1 MDNADWNKIKSLF
14 HQALDLQPDERAAF
28 FADHCNGDRDLHARV
43 ESLLK
48 AHEDAGDFI
57 SAPALAEAGLISH
70 ATLGSA
76 LIGKRIGSYE
86 IVRELGRGGMGA
98 VYLAERADEEFRKQ
112 VALKIIK
119 RGMDTES
126 ILRRFVMERQILA
139 NLEHENIARFLDGGT
154 TEDGLS
160 YFVMEYIDGEPIT
173 KYSDAHNLNTT
184 ERLELFQQVCVAV
197 QHAHQNLIVHRDL
210 KPSNILVTTARVPK
224 LLDFGIAKILSADAA
239 GDTEQTASALRL
251 MTPEYASPEQLRGL
265 PITTSTDVYSLGNV
279 LYELLSGQRPF
290 RFPNRSP
297 EEIVRVVLT
306 AEPSRPSDAV
316 TNHVSPRGTDA
327 TRLNSPSM
335 HQPPSAQVE
344 KLRRRLLGDLDN
356 IVLKALRKDR
366 ERRYASVQEFSQDI
380 GRHLRGLPVSARPDA
395 FSYRA
400 GKFVKRHRTGVA
412 IAVLIL
418 VTLLSATL
426 VTSWQAYVARR
437 EHAKAEL
444 RSAEQRKLASS
455 LINEV
460 QASLKEVPNSLTA
473 QRLLAQKSL
482 EYLNNLAKDAG
493 DDPQFLAELADAY
506 RNLGYLQAWSLQDNP
521 HALISFDRA
530 IDLARRRLAIEPH
543 GFAARRALADALGNR
558 IESLNLMQRT
568 EDSATTYAEKLS
580 IEQELT
586 AEAPQNPDR
595 LMPAAET
602 SQAYGEVL
610 RSLARNDEANARFQ
624 AAIDLGARA
633 VDLTKAQPNTPQQQV
648 DLSLM
653 EEKLASM
660 YEQLHE
666 LPQAAQ
672 SYREANQTAAAV
684 HAAHPEI
691 VQALRNTTSS
701 HWYLGM
707 VLDRMNDHQGALENF
722 RAALKTILDATAAD
736 PGVDPPHSGEMKY
749 SVVVGRALC
758 KLGQKEE
765 GVRLLRHGIEMTF
778 NLIASDQGNRQ
789 DTYYGTELLTWAVEG
804 LAAGGLRDEAKN
816 VSLKMIGWA
825 EDIAQNSPEDG
836 GPRVRL
842 ALLYE
847 QLGDVYAG
855 YDPEAR
861 KIGTADQARLHEAHD
876 WYEKALGFLNE
887 IGESF
892 RVGEPF
898 LQERRNAVQDK
909 LSQCDA
915 GETSQNRERL

>member
-1 MDNADWNKIKSLF
+1 LDNADWNKTKTLF

-28 FADHCNGDRDLHARV
+28 FADSCNGDQDLRARV

-57 SAPALAEAGLISH
+57 SAPALAEAGLVSH
-70 ATLGSA
+70 ASAGA

-98 VYLAERADEEFRKQ
+98 VYLAERADEEFKKQ

-126 ILRRFVMERQILA
+126 ILRRFMIERQILA
-139 NLEHENIARFLDGGT
+139 NLEHENIARFLDAGT

-160 YFVMEYIDGEPIT
+160 YFVMEYIEGEPIT
-173 KYSDAHNLNTT
+173 KYSYAHNLNTT
-184 ERLELFQQVCVAV
+184 ERLELFQRICAAV

-210 KPSNILVTTARVPK
+210 KPSNILVTAAGVPK
-224 LLDFGIAKILSADAA
+224 LLDFGIAKILSSD
-239 GDTEQTASALRL
+239 GVSDTTEQTASALRL

-265 PITTSTDVYSLGNV
+265 PITTSTDVYSLGIV
-279 LYELLSGQRPF
+279 LYELLSGHRPY

-306 AEPSRPSDAV
+306 AEPARPSDAV
-316 TNHVSPRGTDA
+316 TNYEGPRVTDA
-327 TRLNSPSM
+327 TETNSTPTQQSL
-335 HQPPSAQVE
+335 SGNVE
-344 KLRRRLLGDLDN
+344 KIRRRLVGDLDN

-366 ERRYASVQEFSQDI
+366 ERRYPSVQELSEDI
-380 GRHLRGLPVSARPDA
+380 RRHLRGLPVSARPDA
-395 FSYRA
+395 LGYRA
-400 GKFVKRHRTGVA
+400 GKFIHRHRTGVA
-412 IAVLIL
+412 IAALVL
-418 VTLLSATL
+418 VTLLSATF

-437 EHAKAEL
+437 EHAKAQL
-444 RSAEQRKLASS
+444 RSAEQRKFASS

-460 QASLKEVPNSLTA
+460 QTSLKEVPHSLTA

-493 DDPQFLAELADAY
+493 DDPQFLGELADAY

-530 IDLARRRLAIEPH
+530 IDLARRRLVIEPH
-543 GFAARRALADALGNR
+543 GFAARRALGDALGNR
-558 IESLNLMQRT
+558 IESLNLMQRA
-568 EDSATTYAEKLS
+568 EDSAATYVEKLS
-580 IEQELT
+580 IEQELM
-586 AEAPQNPDR
+586 AEAPQNPER
-595 LMPAAET
+595 VMSAAET

-610 RSLARNDEANARFQ
+610 RSITRNDEANAKFQ
-624 AAIDLGARA
+624 AAIDLGTRA
-633 VDLTKAQPNTPQQQV
+633 VDLCKAQPNTPPQQV

-660 YEQLHE
+660 YEQVHE

-672 SYREANQTAAAV
+672 NYREANAVASAV

-701 HWYLGM
+701 HWYLGL
-707 VLDRMNDHQGALENF
+707 VLDRMNDHQGALENY
-722 RAALKTILDATAAD
+722 RASLKTILDATAAD

-749 SVVVGRALC
+749 SIVVGRALC

-765 GVRLLRHGIEMTF
+765 GLRLLRHGIDMVF

-789 DTYYGTELLTWAVEG
+789 DTYYGTEALTWAVEG
-804 LAAGGLRDEAKN
+804 LAAAGMRDEAKT

-825 EDIAQNSPEDG
+825 EELAQSAPEDG
-836 GPRVRL
+836 GPRLRL
-842 ALLYE
+842 SLLYE
-847 QLGDVYAG
+847 QLGDVYGG

-861 KIGTADQARLHEAHD
+861 KMGTADHARLSEAHG
-876 WYEKALGFLNE
+876 WYEKAFASLNE
-887 IGESF
+887 IDDNF
-892 RVGEPF
+892 RVAKNLLQDRRNG
-898 LQERRNAVQDK
+898 LQEK
-909 LSQCDA
+909 LSQC
-915 GETSQNRERL
+915 GGQNRER

>member
-1 MDNADWNKIKSLF
+1 VDNADWNKIKSLF

-28 FADHCNGDRDLHARV
+28 FADHCNGDRDLRVRV

-98 VYLAERADEEFRKQ
+98 VYLAERADEEFKKQ

-265 PITTSTDVYSLGNV
+265 PITTATDVYSLGIV

-316 TNHVSPRGTDA
+316 TNHVAPRGTDA
-327 TRLNSPSM
+327 TGLNSPSM
-335 HQPPSAQVE
+335 HQPLASQVE

-366 ERRYASVQEFSQDI
+366 ERRCASVQEFSQDI

-412 IAVLIL
+412 IAGLLL
-418 VTLLSATL
+418 VTL
-426 VTSWQAYVARR
+426 
-437 EHAKAEL
+437 
-444 RSAEQRKLASS
+444 
-455 LINEV
+455 
-460 QASLKEVPNSLTA
+460 
-473 QRLLAQKSL
+473 
-482 EYLNNLAKDAG
+482 
-493 DDPQFLAELADAY
+493 
-506 RNLGYLQAWSLQDNP
+506 
-521 HALISFDRA
+521 
-530 IDLARRRLAIEPH
+530 
-543 GFAARRALADALGNR
+543 
-558 IESLNLMQRT
+558 
-568 EDSATTYAEKLS
+568 
-580 IEQELT
+580 
-586 AEAPQNPDR
+586 
-595 LMPAAET
+595 
-602 SQAYGEVL
+602 
-610 RSLARNDEANARFQ
+610 
-624 AAIDLGARA
+624 
-633 VDLTKAQPNTPQQQV
+633 
-648 DLSLM
+648 
-653 EEKLASM
+653 
-660 YEQLHE
+660 
-666 LPQAAQ
+666 
-672 SYREANQTAAAV
+672 
-684 HAAHPEI
+684 
-691 VQALRNTTSS
+691 
-701 HWYLGM
+701 
-707 VLDRMNDHQGALENF
+707 
-722 RAALKTILDATAAD
+722 
-736 PGVDPPHSGEMKY
+736 
-749 SVVVGRALC
+749 
-758 KLGQKEE
+758 
-765 GVRLLRHGIEMTF
+765 
-778 NLIASDQGNRQ
+778 
-789 DTYYGTELLTWAVEG
+789 
-804 LAAGGLRDEAKN
+804 
-816 VSLKMIGWA
+816 
-825 EDIAQNSPEDG
+825 
-836 GPRVRL
+836 
-842 ALLYE
+842 
-847 QLGDVYAG
+847 
-855 YDPEAR
+855 
-861 KIGTADQARLHEAHD
+861 
-876 WYEKALGFLNE
+876 
-887 IGESF
+887 
-892 RVGEPF
+892 
-898 LQERRNAVQDK
+898 
-909 LSQCDA
+909 
-915 GETSQNRERL
+915 

>member
-1 MDNADWNKIKSLF
+1 LDNADWNKTKSLF
-14 HQALDLQPDERAAF
+14 HQALDLRPDERAAF
-28 FADHCNGDRDLHARV
+28 FADSCNGDRDLRARV

-57 SAPALAEAGLISH
+57 SAPALAEAGLVSH
-70 ATLGSA
+70 ATVASA

-98 VYLAERADEEFRKQ
+98 VYLAQRADEEFRKQ

-126 ILRRFVMERQILA
+126 ILRRFMIERQILA

-160 YFVMEYIDGEPIT
+160 YFVMEYIEGEPIT
-173 KYSDAHNLNTT
+173 KYSEAHNLNTT
-184 ERLELFQQVCVAV
+184 ERLELFQKVCAAV

-210 KPSNILVTTARVPK
+210 KPSNILVTEAGVPK
-224 LLDFGIAKILSADAA
+224 LLDFGIAKILSSDGA
-239 GDTEQTASALRL
+239 GDTTEQTASALRL
-251 MTPEYASPEQLRGL
+251 MTPEYASPEQLRGQ
-265 PITTSTDVYSLGNV
+265 PITTSTDVYSLGIV
-279 LYELLSGQRPF
+279 LYELLSGHRPF

-316 TNHVSPRGTDA
+316 TNYEAPRTTDA
-327 TRLNSPSM
+327 TGLNSTSAR
-335 HQPPSAQVE
+335 QPVPGQLE

-366 ERRYASVQEFSQDI
+366 ERRYSSVQEFSEDI
-380 GRHLRGLPVSARPDA
+380 RRHLHGLPVSARPDA
-395 FSYRA
+395 FGYRA
-400 GKFVKRHRTGVA
+400 GKFIQRHRTGVA
-412 IAVLIL
+412 IAALVM

-437 EHAKAEL
+437 EHAKAQL
-444 RSAEQRKLASS
+444 RSAEQRKFASS

-460 QASLKEVPNSLTA
+460 QTSLKEVPHSLTA

-482 EYLNNLAKDAG
+482 EYLNNLARDAG
-493 DDPQFLAELADAY
+493 DDPQFLGELADAY

-530 IDLARRRLAIEPH
+530 IDLARRRLVIEPH
-543 GFAARRALADALGNR
+543 GLAARRTLNDALGNR
-558 IESLNLMQRT
+558 IESLNLMQRAD
-568 EDSATTYAEKLS
+568 DSAATYAEKLNL
-580 IEQELT
+580 EQELM
-586 AEAPQNPDR
+586 AEAPEDPVPV
-595 LMPAAET
+595 MSTAET

-610 RSLARNDEANARFQ
+610 RSIGRNDEANAKFQ
-624 AAIDLGARA
+624 AAIDLGFRA
-633 VDLTKAQPNTPQQQV
+633 VELCKAQPNTPQQQV

-672 SYREANQTAAAV
+672 SYREANAVASAV
-684 HAAHPEI
+684 HAGHPEI

-707 VLDRMNDHQGALENF
+707 VLDRMNDHQGALENY
-722 RAALKTILDATAAD
+722 RASLKTILDATAVD
-736 PGVDPPHSGEMKY
+736 PGVDPPRSGEMKY

-765 GVRLLRHGIEMTF
+765 GVRLLHHGIDLTF
-778 NLIASDQGNRQ
+778 NLIATDQGNRQ

-804 LAAGGLRDEAKN
+804 LAAAGLRDDAKN

-825 EDIAQNSPEDG
+825 EDIAQGSPEDG

-842 ALLYE
+842 SLLYE

-855 YDPEAR
+855 YDPETR
-861 KIGTADQARLHEAHD
+861 KIRTGDQGRLSEAHG
-876 WYEKALGFLNE
+876 WYEKALASLNE
-887 IGESF
+887 IGDNF
-892 RVGEPF
+892 RVAKTLLQDRRNG
-898 LQERRNAVQDK
+898 LQEK
-909 LSQCDA
+909 LAQCDA
-915 GETSQNRERL
+915 GH